1 MTDSKLE
8 VILGFLLFPT
18 IVLFATVGMLYYAWT
33 LTVLWTW
40 FLVPLGMPAIKLAH
54 AYGIGLI
61 AGLFK
66 AAPNETKG
74 EKDLLS
80 ELVTWAVKPVIA
92 LAVGGLVK
100 FFLLS

>member
-33 LTVLWTW
+33 
-40 FLVPLGMPAIKLAH
+40 LGMPAIKLAH